1 MFVLSSV
8 VIVHLMSV
16 EQCKVAAE
24 PRTKSADM
32 AESTCIVCCESTCI
46 VCCLVSPSLS
56 CITQPKRRCSFYHP
70 MKGRR
75 LS

>member
-32 AESTCIVCCESTCI
+32 AESTCIVCC
-46 VCCLVSPSLS
+46 VVSPSLS